1 MSGGDRFAGVSWKEV
16 LRRLTLEAVRLF
28 RTIGLGRRD
37 GVLVGLGVS
46 PEDLAIATLTKLLD
60 PDDRTVV
67 YRGGEASVLT
77 YLKKVMK
84 NDFLDLLKRKSH
96 ETTDIIDGTTTK
108 RDDPREPETLDSL
121 PGPASTSLDV
131 LFRERLREV
140 VAGDQE
146 LLDYIEVVF
155 DCEVFKPED
164 IACLLDT
171 TTNDIQNRKKRLNTL
186 LVKLPNL
193 REAL

>member
-1 MSGGDRFAGVSWKEV
+1 
-16 LRRLTLEAVRLF
+16 
-28 RTIGLGRRD
+28 
-37 GVLVGLGVS
+37 LVGLGVS

-60 PDDRTVV
+60 PEDRTVV

-96 ETTDIIDGTTTK
+96 ETTNIVDGTTAN
-108 RDDPREPETLDSL
+108 RDGDPREPETLDSFR
-121 PGPASTSLDV
+121 GPRSTNLDL

-140 VAGDQE
+140 VAGDPE

-171 TTNDIQNRKKRLNTL
+171 TTTDIQNRKKRLNTL